1 MSASYVAIRGP
12 ADNDGDG
19 LLDEDPEEDL
29 NGDGVI
35 HQVRWRARSSE
46 DDNGMLCGTTPRPP
60 RLPV

>member
-46 DDNGMLCGTTPRPP
+46 DDTGMLCGTTPRPP